1 MEQDIQRTEKSL
13 KDLKKEITYPAVIY
27 HESEAGN
34 IAPILVLERKGR
46 ITHYFWDDVNRY
58 DSDMYNVVGDIV
70 KLSTNS
76 QSTAKQFFIDNA
88 TPVDINRVIDQA
100 KKNKI
105 VKPEPKGK
113 TSK

>member
-27 HESEAGN
+27 QESEAGN

-46 ITHYFWDDVNRY
+46 ITYYFWDDVNRY
-58 DSDMYNVVGDIV
+58 DSDMYNVVGDIA
-70 KLSTNS
+70 KLTIGS

>member
-1 MEQDIQRTEKSL
+1 MEQDIERTEKSL

-27 HESEAGN
+27 VETEQGN

-46 ITHYFWDDVNRY
+46 ITSYFWGDVKRY
-58 DSDMYNVVGDIV
+58 DSNEYNVVGDTV
-70 KLSTNS
+70 RLSIGS
-76 QSTAKQFFIDNA
+76 QSSAKLFFIDNA
-88 TPVDINRVIDQA
+88 TPVDIDRLIDQA